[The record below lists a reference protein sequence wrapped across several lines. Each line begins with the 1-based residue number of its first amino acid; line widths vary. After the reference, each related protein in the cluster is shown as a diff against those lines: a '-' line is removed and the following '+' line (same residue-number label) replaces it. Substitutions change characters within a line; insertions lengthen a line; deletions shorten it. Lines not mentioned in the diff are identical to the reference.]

1 MVGEEDEVEEDGD
14 RNSENEKRTKMGS
27 LKKKAINAS
36 TKLKHSLKKR
46 FLKARKLDIEKAK
59 QMWVQDFEFESLFT
73 RISFLRKQLDHKR
86 FKELL
91 ELHHNKHVGSV
102 CNSCQG
108 SS

>member
-1 MVGEEDEVEEDGD
+1 MA
-14 RNSENEKRTKMGS
+14 S

-36 TKLKHSLKKR
+36 TKLKHSLKKVLISLVER
-46 FLKARKLDIEKAK
+46 EGEVSEERRGEESAKDVSSDSREGALVLKALGFNI
-59 QMWVQDFEFESLFT
+59 S
-73 RISFLRKQLDHKR
+73 ISFLRKQLDHKR

>member
-1 MVGEEDEVEEDGD
+1 
-14 RNSENEKRTKMGS
+14 MGS

-36 TKLKHSLKKR
+36 TKLKHSLKK
-46 FLKARKLDIEKAK
+46 LMSLDKPGTDISGGKRRR
-59 QMWVQDFEFESLFT
+59 SL
-73 RISFLRKQLDHKR
+73 RGEERRAQRMCISFLRKQLDHKR

>member
-1 MVGEEDEVEEDGD
+1 
-14 RNSENEKRTKMGS
+14 MGS

-36 TKLKHSLKKR
+36 TKLKHSLKKTSLVMDELLLPSKHYDYHIIR
-46 FLKARKLDIEKAK
+46 EKEKSQRRGEESAK
-59 QMWVQDFEFESLFT
+59 DVSSDSREG
-73 RISFLRKQLDHKR
+73 ISFLRKQLDHKR